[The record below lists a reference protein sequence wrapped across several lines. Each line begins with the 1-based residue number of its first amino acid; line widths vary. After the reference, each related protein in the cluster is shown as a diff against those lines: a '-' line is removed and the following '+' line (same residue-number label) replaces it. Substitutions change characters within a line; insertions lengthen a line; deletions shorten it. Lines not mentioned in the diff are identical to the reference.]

1 MSGINIDQPALWR
14 RWQEEEDD
22 GAYDE
27 LITSLDPLIR
37 SQLNQWKTNPVNQTA
52 LRGYAYGLVRDAL
65 PKWDPNKGQISTHV
79 VNSLKPISRYIKTY
93 QNPSYV
99 PERVA
104 NEFGNIQRARSE
116 LKDELNRRP
125 TIEEISERARMKP
138 DKVERVLGGMATSV
152 PLSVVLDEADQAREN
167 WAAMAAIDG
176 RNMHFL
182 RAELKGQER
191 RVFDFIAREAKRRG
205 EPVPPRV
212 VAEAFKIPVEDVYK
226 YKRSWT
232 RRLEDVGIQ

>member
-1 MSGINIDQPALWR
+1 MSDLNIDQSTLWR
-14 RWQEEEDD
+14 RWQDEQDD
-22 GAYDE
+22 TAYDE

-37 SQLNQWKTNPVNQTA
+37 SQLNQWQTNPINQTA
-52 LRGYAYGLVRDAL
+52 LRGYAYSLVRDAL
-65 PKWDPNKGQISTHV
+65 PSWDPEKGQISTHV
-79 VNSLKPISRYIKTY
+79 VNSLKPIHRYVKTY

-104 NEFGNIQRARSE
+104 NEFGNVQRARDE

-125 TIEEISERARMKP
+125 TIEEIAYKVRMKP
-138 DKVERVLGGMATSV
+138 DKVERIMGGMATSV
-152 PLSVVLDEADQAREN
+152 PISAVLDEADQDREN
-167 WAAMAAIDG
+167 WTAMASIDD

-182 RAELKGQER
+182 RAELKGMER
-191 RVFDFIAREAKRRG
+191 RVFDFIAREAKKRG
-205 EPVPPRV
+205 GPVPPRI

-226 YKRSWT
+226 YKRNWT